1 MFKFLKKHLATPERP
16 SRLSI
21 LDFSKP
27 DTFPRIQ
34 TTSDSSLGGYST
46 AYLEPYRASSTS
58 NLIAHFHGNLN
69 QTLPKAQ
76 SKVKQSGWAMFKT
89 KNRIKDPN
97 AQFKPF
103 YLLKS
108 QANFWWDWSPFEVLH
123 FRVMNLTPNRK
134 FMVNVQTDT
143 MSRTDLYQHRLFTNS
158 NSSLNNDN
166 YDTNNDNNS
175 NDNNNKIPVWENI
188 FINLN
193 EFVLTNRRH
202 RSSSI

>member
-1 MFKFLKKHLATPERP
+1 MFKFLKKHLTVPERP

-21 LDFSKP
+21 LNFAKP

-46 AYLEPYRASSTS
+46 AYLEPYRAGADS
-58 NLIAHFHGNLN
+58 NLMAHFHGNLN
-69 QTLPKAQ
+69 QTLPKGET
-76 SKVKQSGWAMFKT
+76 KVKQSGWAMFKT
-89 KNRIKDPN
+89 KNRIQDPN

-103 YLLKS
+103 YLFKS

-123 FRVMNLTPNRK
+123 LRVMNLTPNRK
-134 FMVNVQTDT
+134 FMVNIQTDT
-143 MSRTDLYQHRLFTNS
+143 MSRTDLYQHRLFTNPLSSGSSDS
-158 NSSLNNDN
+158 NSS
-166 YDTNNDNNS
+166 
-175 NDNNNKIPVWENI
+175 PVWENI

-202 RSSSI
+202 RSSSISI